1 MARCREGVLSHDRDS
16 RPPRGELPGPNEPV
30 TTVTLASLRIDEN
43 PVSPQL
49 TTQTFQMEGMMP
61 LDSAID
67 PTLTVRETMALHPA
81 TRAVFTSFGVDT
93 CCGSGVPIA
102 DAARRDGA
110 DADTLL
116 DALREVATNS

>member
-1 MARCREGVLSHDRDS
+1 
-16 RPPRGELPGPNEPV
+16 
-30 TTVTLASLRIDEN
+30 
-43 PVSPQL
+43 
-49 TTQTFQMEGMMP
+49 MP

-67 PTLTVRETMALHPA
+67 PTRTVRETIALHPA

-110 DADTLL
+110 ETDTLL
-116 DALREVATNS
+116 DALRGVTTNA